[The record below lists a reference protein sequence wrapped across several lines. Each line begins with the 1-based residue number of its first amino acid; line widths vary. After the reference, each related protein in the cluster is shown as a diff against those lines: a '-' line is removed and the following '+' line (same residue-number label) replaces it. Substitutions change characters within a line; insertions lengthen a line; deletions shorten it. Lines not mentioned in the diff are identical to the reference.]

1 MQNHDKLL
9 CREEKREMIRLRVDQ
24 VTGSHSLE
32 SAGALLAGTREGPS
46 GAPFGQAMTRRT
58 TRHTGPHLTSSR
70 RNDV

>member
-9 CREEKREMIRLRVDQ
+9 CREEKREMIRLRMDQ

-46 GAPFGQAMTRRT
+46 GAPFGQAMTRSHHASHGT
-58 TRHTGPHLTSSR
+58 AS
-70 RNDV
+70 DVITQE